1 MQSAFEVHGLTKR
14 YGPIE
19 VVRDVTLAVAPGE
32 VLAVIGENGAGKS
45 SLMSMICGRIPPSA
59 GEIRIDGAA
68 VAFASPQEAQRAGIA
83 IAPQEISLVP
93 ELSVVEN
100 VMLGRPVRRAGLVD
114 WKATTTEAVRHLAEL
129 DPTIDPQ
136 ARAGDITVAQQQ
148 LVQIARATATGAR
161 LLIFDE
167 PTAALTERETERLF
181 AFVRAFRARG
191 GLVLYISHR
200 LDEILALADR
210 IAVLR
215 DGRLVAELDPAAT
228 DKAEM
233 IRCMAGRAV
242 EELNL
247 RRTIPSL
254 ASDEVVL
261 SVRGLTR
268 HGEFEAVDFD
278 LHHGEI
284 LGIGGLIGAGRTE
297 TMRCL
302 FGDTRREAGE
312 IRLRGRP
319 VDFRSPAEA
328 IAAGLVY
335 LPEERRRDG
344 IFPEL
349 GVAENI
355 VLPNLARFLGGLGI
369 RWLEAFSGAE
379 RYVHTLPIKARDGHQ
394 LIAELS
400 GGNQQKCILA
410 RWMMSNC
417 RILMLDEPTRGIDV
431 NAKWEIQ
438 KLLRNL
444 AREGASIVYVSSDF
458 QEIIDVCDRV
468 LVMHEGRVRGLVPT
482 DGATPESLLSI
493 AMH

>member
-1 MQSAFEVHGLTKR
+1 MQHAFEVRGLTKR
-14 YGPIE
+14 YGPVE
-19 VVRDVTLAVAPGE
+19 VVRDVTLGLAAGE

-45 SLMSMICGRIPPSA
+45 SLMSMICGRIAPSA
-59 GEIRIDGAA
+59 GEMRIDGQP

-93 ELSVVEN
+93 DLSVMEN
-100 VMLGRPVRRAGLVD
+100 VMLGRPVKRAGLVD
-114 WKATTTEAVRHLAEL
+114 WKATAAIARRHLDDL
-129 DPTIDPQ
+129 DPTIDPD
-136 ARAGDITVAQQQ
+136 ARAGAITVAQQQ

-167 PTAALTERETERLF
+167 PTAALTELEADKLF
-181 AFVRAFRARG
+181 AFIRGFRARG

-215 DGRLVAELDPAAT
+215 DGKLVVELDPAAT

-247 RRTIPSL
+247 RRTIPSS
-254 ASDEVVL
+254 ATDEVVL

-268 HGEFEAVDFD
+268 AGEFAAVDFD
-278 LHHGEI
+278 LHRGEI
-284 LGIGGLIGAGRTE
+284 LGIGGLVGAGRTE
-297 TMRCL
+297 TLRCI
-302 FGDTRREAGE
+302 FGDSRREAGE
-312 IRLRGRP
+312 IRLNGRP
-319 VDFRSPAEA
+319 VDFSCPGDA

-344 IFPEL
+344 IFPDL

-355 VLPNLARFLGGLGI
+355 VLPNLARFIGGLGI
-369 RWLEAFSGAE
+369 RWLDALTASD

-410 RWMMSNC
+410 RWMMSHC

-468 LVMHEGRVRGLVPT
+468 LLMHEGRVRGVVPT
-482 DGATPESLLSI
+482 EGATPESLLSI